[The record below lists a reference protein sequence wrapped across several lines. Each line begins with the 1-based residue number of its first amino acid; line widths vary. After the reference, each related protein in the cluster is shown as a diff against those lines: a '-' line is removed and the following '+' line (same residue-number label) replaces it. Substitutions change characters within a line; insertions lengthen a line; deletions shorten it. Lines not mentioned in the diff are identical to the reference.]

1 MQIHIQGHKL
11 KISQSETDYIHQKME
26 KIIRLAH
33 RLKDDSS
40 EIRVDVYHK
49 TTKSPEDAISCT
61 ITLYVPKATLRGES
75 HGNKVC
81 ESIDLAKQ
89 KLIPQIE
96 AYKEKFTKNK

>member
-11 KISQSETDYIHQKME
+11 KISQSENDYIHQKME
-26 KIIRLAH
+26 KIIKLAH

-40 EIRVDVYHK
+40 EIRVDVYHHASK
-49 TTKSPEDAISCT
+49 APEDAISCT

-75 HGNKVC
+75 HGNQVC

-89 KLIPQIE
+89 KLIPQI
-96 AYKEKFTKNK
+96 ATYKEKFQVNK